1 MHRFDD
7 VGARFG
13 PWAALLLAL
22 YLGAALVLGDELS
35 GLALW
40 VRVPG
45 TAILAALAAVATAWL
60 IRPHPAP

>member
-7 VGARFG
+7 AGARFG

-40 VRVPG
+40 VRIPG
-45 TAILAALAAVATAWL
+45 TTILAALAAVATAWV
-60 IRPHPAP
+60 IRDQAAP